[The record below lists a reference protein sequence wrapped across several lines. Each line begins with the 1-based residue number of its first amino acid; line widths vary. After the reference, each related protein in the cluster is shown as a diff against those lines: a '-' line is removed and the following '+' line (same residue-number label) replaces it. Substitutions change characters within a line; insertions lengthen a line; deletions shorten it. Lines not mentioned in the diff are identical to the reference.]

1 MVRLTDLPED
11 EARLLRDWDCP
22 RFEDTPLVRGA
33 PLARRRI
40 ALISTAGL
48 RRPDDRPFGVDAAD
62 YRILPLTARDT
73 LLQDHLSSS
82 HDRTGFQQDL
92 NTVLP
97 LDRMLELRDEGVGGS
112 LADVHYSF
120 MGASDVSSFGA
131 AVTDLAG
138 VLHGD
143 GVDTVLLC
151 PV

>member
-62 YRILPLTARDT
+62 YRILPLTAR
-73 LLQDHLSSS
+73 HA
-82 HDRTGFQQDL
+82 
-92 NTVLP
+92 P
-97 LDRMLELRDEGVGGS
+97 EG
-112 LADVHYSF
+112 
-120 MGASDVSSFGA
+120 
-131 AVTDLAG
+131 
-138 VLHGD
+138 
-143 GVDTVLLC
+143 DTV
-151 PV
+151 